1 VYYKGISFNL
11 ERHRMITTT
20 SRRTALR
27 DTAGMVLMLSVLWFS
42 TLPTLAG
49 ELSEVPAAL
58 PPGFSLPDL
67 AGQQRSLDEFAGKVL
82 LVNFWASWC
91 WPCIE
96 ELPGIQRLIA
106 AMADAPFA
114 VIGVNVGEAERRVQ
128 ATVKQLRMDFP
139 ILLDKDSAAFK
150 GWGANVLPTA
160 YILDGSG
167 RVRYIGRG
175 PVEWD
180 RADIVEMLRQ
190 LAEQPPH
197 GK

>member
-1 VYYKGISFNL
+1 
-11 ERHRMITTT
+11 
-20 SRRTALR
+20 
-27 DTAGMVLMLSVLWFS
+27 MLSVLWFS
-42 TLPTLAG
+42 TLPALAG

-67 AGQQRSLDEFAGKVL
+67 AGQQRSLDEFTGKVL

>member
-1 VYYKGISFNL
+1 
-11 ERHRMITTT
+11 MITAT
-20 SRRTALR
+20 SRRTAPR
-27 DTAGMVLMLSVLWFS
+27 DTAQRILLLSVLWLS
-42 TLPTLAG
+42 PLTALAG

-58 PPGFSLPDL
+58 PPEFSLPDL
-67 AGQQRSLDEFAGKVL
+67 AGQQRNLDEFAGKVL

-91 WPCIE
+91 RPCIKE
-96 ELPGIQRLIA
+96 VPGIQRLME

-139 ILLDKDSAAFK
+139 ILLDKDSTAFK

-160 YILDGSG
+160 YVLDGSG
-167 RVRYIGRG
+167 RVRYVGRG

-180 RADIVEMLRQ
+180 RADIVEMLLQ

>member
-1 VYYKGISFNL
+1 
-11 ERHRMITTT
+11 MITATN
-20 SRRTALR
+20 RRTALHN
-27 DTAGMVLMLSVLWFS
+27 TAQRILLLSLLWLSPFPA
-42 TLPTLAG
+42 TTG

-58 PPGFSLPDL
+58 PPRLSLPDL
-67 AGQQRSLDEFAGKVL
+67 SGQQRSLDEFAGKVL

-91 WPCIE
+91 RPCIVE
-96 ELPGIQRLIA
+96 VPGIQRLME

-128 ATVKQLRMDFP
+128 ATVKRLRMDFP
-139 ILLDKDSAAFK
+139 ILLDKDSTTFE

-160 YILDGSG
+160 YVLDRSG
-167 RVRYIGRG
+167 RVRYVGRG

-180 RADIVEMLRQ
+180 RADIVEMLLQ
-190 LAEQPPH
+190 LAEQLPH

>member
-1 VYYKGISFNL
+1 
-11 ERHRMITTT
+11 MIIGMMI
-20 SRRTALR
+20 RGMYRTA
-27 DTAGMVLMLSVLWFS
+27 AGIILILLVLGLYPLSG
-42 TLPTLAG
+42 PAG
-49 ELSEVPAAL
+49 ELSEVPSVL
-58 PPGFSLPDL
+58 RLELNLPDL
-67 AGQQRSLDEFAGKVL
+67 SGQQRNLDEFAGKVL

-91 WPCIE
+91 RPCIE
-96 ELPGIQRLIA
+96 EVPGIRRLIA

-128 ATVKQLRMDFP
+128 TMVKRLRMEFP

-160 YILDGSG
+160 YVLDRNGW
-167 RVRYIGRG
+167 VRYIGRG
-175 PVEWD
+175 PMEWD
-180 RADIVEMLRQ
+180 RVDIVDRLVQ

>member
-1 VYYKGISFNL
+1 
-11 ERHRMITTT
+11 MITAI

-27 DTAGMVLMLSVLWFS
+27 NTAQRILLLSLLWLSPFPA
-42 TLPTLAG
+42 TTG
-49 ELSEVPAAL
+49 ELFDVPAEL
-58 PPGFSLPDL
+58 RLELNLLDL
-67 AGQQRSLDEFAGKVL
+67 SGQQRSLDEFAGKVL

-91 WPCIE
+91 MPCIKE
-96 ELPGIQRLIA
+96 VPGIQRLIE

-128 ATVKQLRMDFP
+128 AAVKRLRMDFP
-139 ILLDKDSAAFK
+139 ILLDKDSATFK

-160 YILDGSG
+160 YVLDGSG
-167 RVRYIGRG
+167 RVRYVGRG
-175 PVEWD
+175 PIEWD
-180 RADIVEMLRQ
+180 RADIVEMLLQ

>member
-1 VYYKGISFNL
+1 MMNA
-11 ERHRMITTT
+11 T
-20 SRRTALR
+20 SRRTAFR
-27 DTAGMVLMLSVLWFS
+27 DTAQRILLLSLLWLS
-42 TLPTLAG
+42 PITTLAG
-49 ELSEVPAAL
+49 ELSEVPVVL
-58 PPGFSLPDL
+58 PPRLSLPDL
-67 AGQQRSLDEFAGKVL
+67 AGQQRNLDEFAGKVL

-91 WPCIE
+91 RPCIE
-96 ELPGIQRLIA
+96 EVPAIQRLIE
-106 AMADAPFA
+106 AMVDVPFA
-114 VIGVNVGEAERRVQ
+114 VIGVNVGEGERRVQ
-128 ATVKQLRMDFP
+128 ATVKRLRMEFP

-160 YILDGSG
+160 YVLDGSG

-197 GK
+197 GE

>member
-1 VYYKGISFNL
+1 
-11 ERHRMITTT
+11 MITATT
-20 SRRTALR
+20 RRTALR
-27 DTAGMVLMLSVLWFS
+27 DTTQRILLLSLLWLS
-42 TLPTLAG
+42 PLPALAG
-49 ELSEVPAAL
+49 ELSEVAVAQQL
-58 PPGFSLPDL
+58 ELDLPDL
-67 AGQQRSLDEFAGKVL
+67 SGQQRNLDEFAGKVL

-91 WPCIE
+91 MPCIKE
-96 ELPGIQRLIA
+96 VPGIQRLIE

-128 ATVKQLRMDFP
+128 AKVKQLRMDFP

-160 YILDGSG
+160 YVLDGSG
-167 RVRYIGRG
+167 RVRYVGRG

-180 RADIVEMLRQ
+180 RADIVEILLQ